1 MNIYLIS
8 SETNGQKL
16 YKIGIT
22 KRAIEVRMKEL
33 KTGNAA
39 ELAIVD
45 SFQSKWATKIEANLH
60 RQFKPKKISGE
71 WFQLAEQDL
80 KDFKEKCR
88 LLHANFDLMEKS
100 NTYVIDRGGRF

>member
-22 KRAIEVRMKEL
+22 KREIEVRMKEL

-39 ELAIVD
+39 DLSIVD

-60 RQFKPKKISGE
+60 RLFRPKKISGE
-71 WFQLAEQDL
+71 WFELNEEDL
-80 KDFKEKCR
+80 VEFKGRCE
-88 LLHANFDLMEKS
+88 LLHGNFEMMEAS

>member
-22 KRAIEVRMKEL
+22 KRAIETRMKEL

-45 SFQSKWATKIEANLH
+45 SFESRWATKIEASLH
-60 RQFKPKKISGE
+60 RQFRPKRISGE
-71 WFQLAEQDL
+71 WFGL
-80 KDFKEKCR
+80 DFLDIEEFKSKCR
-88 LLHANFDLMEKS
+88 LLHENFELMDS
-100 NTYVIDRGGRF
+100 HNTYVIDRGGRF

>member
-22 KRAIEVRMKEL
+22 KREIEVRMKEL

-45 SFQSKWATKIEANLH
+45 SFRSKWASKIEAALH
-60 RQFKPKKISGE
+60 RQFKSKKISGE
-71 WFQLAEQDL
+71 WFGLEDSDIGSFAG
-80 KDFKEKCR
+80 KCR
-88 LLHANFDLMEKS
+88 LLHENFEMMESS
-100 NTYVIDRGGRF
+100 NTYFIDRGFKF

>member
-45 SFQSKWATKIEANLH
+45 SFQSKWATKIEACLH
-60 RQFKPKKISGE
+60 RQFKRKKISGE
-71 WFQLAEQDL
+71 WFELSEQDL
-80 KDFKEKCR
+80 SDFRGKCM
-88 LLHANFDLMEKS
+88 LLHENFDLMERS

>member
-22 KRAIEVRMKEL
+22 RRAIEVRMKEL

-45 SFQSKWATKIEANLH
+45 SFQSKWATKIEASLH
-60 RQFKPKKISGE
+60 RQFKRKKISGE
-71 WFQLAEQDL
+71 WFELSEQDL
-80 KDFKEKCR
+80 SDFRGKCM
-88 LLHANFDLMEKS
+88 LLHENFDLMERS

>member
-45 SFQSKWATKIEANLH
+45 SFQSKWATKIEASLH
-60 RQFKPKKISGE
+60 RQFMPKKISGE
-71 WFQLAEQDL
+71 WFQLEEQDL
-80 KDFKEKCR
+80 EDFKEKCR
-88 LLHANFDLMEKS
+88 LLHDNFDLMESS

>member
-60 RQFKPKKISGE
+60 RQFMPKKISGE
-71 WFQLAEQDL
+71 WFRLVEQDL
-80 KDFKEKCR
+80 SEFKEKCR
-88 LLHANFDLMEKS
+88 LLHDNFELMES
-100 NTYVIDRGGRF
+100 ANTYVIDRGGRF